1 MISSIAGYEYPST
14 NLNEYNLDWI
24 IKKIAELEQSNTWVI
39 NDVYDPVTR
48 TLNLSVKSLR
58 DMEG

>member
-1 MISSIAGYEYPST
+1 MMNIACYEYPST

-24 IKKIAELEQSNTWVI
+24 IKKISELEQSNTWVI

>member
-1 MISSIAGYEYPST
+1 MISSIAGYEYPCT

-24 IKKIAELEQSNTWVI
+24 IKKLSELEQSNTWVI

>member
-1 MISSIAGYEYPST
+1 MMSIADYEYPST

-39 NDVYDPVTR
+39 NDVYDPITR